1 MLPWP
6 FSTIDCRCGRT
17 SKSNN
22 GNFSIFTTTIKCL
35 DWWHVI
41 CLSRVQK
48 YLWTM
53 VSKHCL
59 LHPNYLSGS
68 TKAFKNTIQ
77 TIQCE
82 NKEKYEDAPRIIF
95 SEYLLD
101 LSVTVTMYYKCRK
114 IMFITKTT
122 LKRKKLPRKTL
133 FAEYLQMLT
142 R

>member
-1 MLPWP
+1 
-6 FSTIDCRCGRT
+6 
-17 SKSNN
+17 
-22 GNFSIFTTTIKCL
+22 
-35 DWWHVI
+35 
-41 CLSRVQK
+41 
-48 YLWTM
+48 M

-68 TKAFKNTIQ
+68 IKAFKNTIQ